1 MKTCKT
7 GCGGK
12 MKAGGSVKK
21 VKKMATGGQALNK
34 AKGFAPAQKGGDNVS
49 KQIYGIPN
57 AGPTGP
63 NLQGI
68 DTMKKG
74 GSIKKYQDGGMTLKD
89 LEKQDKKILATRSGK
104 IGVGASVAGMLGIAG
119 KAIADKIKAKRTEK
133 KAEEEKK
140 KKETAKA
147 KFGASVNVQRGY
159 PGKIRSAGDQGYTA
173 VGKREP
179 ARTKFQDGG
188 KITVINASP
197 NDPYPKEQRRLK
209 AELEKAKKVKAAGI
223 KLAKA
228 KRLAEEKAN
237 AKTKASYKEGAKKYQ
252 KGGFPD
258 LTGDGKVTKAD
269 VLKGRGVIKKKGGSI
284 KK

>member
-12 MKAGGSVKK
+12 MKAGVSVKK